1 MNTSTMTIGKKLTA
15 GFAVLGLMMAF
26 IGGFSLLQFGNM
38 NRAAIGFT
46 DSILPAV
53 VRTSTLGE
61 TINTLRR
68 YELDVFLVAAD
79 PQQRAHYRDL
89 SEQSLQ
95 EFARQVK
102 VHDAT
107 IWAEDVEERRT
118 FDIVKQDWDKYVALH
133 QRVRLMQDGGQLAE
147 AQQLFMSEGITL
159 YTNLAKSVADLIRIN
174 HGYSVNSRAQVVE
187 AFDSAKLSIIIALLL
202 GLGLAAVL
210 STVLTRQIRDPLVM
224 LARQAQRIASG
235 DLGKGE
241 LQEWIRGSRFKR
253 DELGQLGAAID
264 RMQGALAD
272 LVSEIAGSVSQL
284 SSAVEEVSAISEQ
297 SATGM
302 ARQQSEVSQ
311 VATAMNEMQSTVFE
325 VARNTTDAMSA
336 AKDASRTST
345 QGNQVV
351 RSAIS
356 SIEEVSVKIEQ
367 AGAVVQQLE
376 QDSNNISMVLD
387 VIRGIAEQTNLLA
400 LNAAIEAARAGE
412 QGRGFAVVA
421 DEVRSLAQRTQNST
435 AEISKMIEVLQ
446 ERTAEAG
453 SAMQLSRQQM
463 QESVGLA
470 REAGSSIDTING
482 AVTQITDMN
491 TLIATATEEQ
501 NAVTEELNRSIVNIH
516 NAADENAL
524 GAQQTAQ
531 ACVELSK
538 LANTLHHMTQRFTL

>member
-1 MNTSTMTIGKKLTA
+1 M
-15 GFAVLGLMMAF
+15 
-26 IGGFSLLQFGNM
+26 
-38 NRAAIGFT
+38 
-46 DSILPAV
+46 
-53 VRTSTLGE
+53 
-61 TINTLRR
+61 
-68 YELDVFLVAAD
+68 
-79 PQQRAHYRDL
+79 
-89 SEQSLQ
+89 
-95 EFARQVK
+95 
-102 VHDAT
+102 
-107 IWAEDVEERRT
+107 
-118 FDIVKQDWDKYVALH
+118 
-133 QRVRLMQDGGQLAE
+133 
-147 AQQLFMSEGITL
+147 
-159 YTNLAKSVADLIRIN
+159 
-174 HGYSVNSRAQVVE
+174 
-187 AFDSAKLSIIIALLL
+187 
-202 GLGLAAVL
+202 
-210 STVLTRQIRDPLVM
+210 
-224 LARQAQRIASG
+224 
-235 DLGKGE
+235 
-241 LQEWIRGSRFKR
+241 
-253 DELGQLGAAID
+253 
-264 RMQGALAD
+264 
-272 LVSEIAGSVSQL
+272 SEIAGSVSQL
-284 SSAVEEVSAISEQ
+284 SSAVEEVSTISEQ

-311 VATAMNEMQSTVFE
+311 VATAMNEMQSTVNE